1 MRLLVA
7 IDDSQWSRAA
17 VAVARG
23 LAARATAGAPVHV
36 TLLHV
41 LGVTRLRG
49 RLLRDAAGLLGLE
62 PVVVPPDVEERF
74 RAMGEALLTAA
85 AASFGALPVETRLVQ
100 GAVVDEVVSAAA
112 GFDLVLMGVRG
123 ESEEDAP
130 GTGGSTAER
139 ILRRLPTSALV
150 VPATPVEVRR
160 IAVGYDGSEGARD
173 ALRVAI
179 SLARVAGAEVEAL
192 HASAG
197 GAGDAGDPLVEAREA
212 LLAAHLPPAV
222 VQVAGEAREALVAE
236 AAARGHDVLALGWR
250 GHSRVKD
257 VLLGRTTEWLV
268 GQVDF
273 AILVARGPGD
283 A

>member
-1 MRLLVA
+1 MRVLVA

-17 VAVARG
+17 VAVAHS
-23 LAARATAGAPVHV
+23 LAARGTAAAPVRV

-74 RAMGEALLTAA
+74 RAMGEALLARSAA
-85 AASFGALPVETRLVQ
+85 AFGALPVETRLVQ
-100 GAVVDEVVSAAA
+100 GAVVDEVVNASAA
-112 GFDLVLMGVRG
+112 FDLVIMGVRG

-139 ILRRLPTSALV
+139 ILRRLPVSALV
-150 VPATPVEVRR
+150 VPALQTSLRS
-160 IAVGYDGSEGARD
+160 IAVGFDGSEGARD

-179 SLARVAGAEVEAL
+179 SLARVSGAGVEAL
-192 HASAG
+192 RAG
-197 GAGDAGDPLVEAREA
+197 GPVEAGPDPLAEAHDT
-212 LLAAHLPPAV
+212 LLAAQLPPSVAR
-222 VQVAGEAREALVAE
+222 VAGEAREALVAE

-250 GHSRVKD
+250 GHSRLKD

-273 AILVARGPGD
+273 AILVARGLGD